1 MTFDRDEQFL
11 HEKLSADLHPAPVD
25 LWPAVAENLPAKP
38 HRRHLWLCLAAPLLI
53 AAGVAARGA
62 QFTDLRTNQMA
73 KLVKH
78 LCLQAYDEVTG
89 SRDFITSYFPKM
101 VFLVGSPAYNNNG
114 EVVLGT
120 AEGGTKITLYAVNNM
135 DPTDVDLLNEWY
147 FKTIHHE
154 FAHILNQ
161 KKPFSTDFNQIT
173 GLATGIRYVGNACW
187 DVYPS
192 EDLALKDGFIS
203 RYASTSAEEEF
214 VEVSSIYVTNTA
226 ATWEEMLETAGEV
239 GRPMLEAKFE
249 IVDKYMKNDWGIDL
263 DELRKVV
270 LRRQKELPNLDLDAT
285 N

>member
-1 MTFDRDEQFL
+1 MCIRDR
-11 HEKLSADLHPAPVD
+11 
-25 LWPAVAENLPAKP
+25 
-38 HRRHLWLCLAAPLLI
+38 
-53 AAGVAARGA
+53 
-62 QFTDLRTNQMA
+62 
-73 KLVKH
+73 
-78 LCLQAYDEVTG
+78 
-89 SRDFITSYFPKM
+89 
-101 VFLVGSPAYNNNG
+101 
-114 EVVLGT
+114 GT

-192 EDLALKDGFIS
+192 EDLALKDGLIS